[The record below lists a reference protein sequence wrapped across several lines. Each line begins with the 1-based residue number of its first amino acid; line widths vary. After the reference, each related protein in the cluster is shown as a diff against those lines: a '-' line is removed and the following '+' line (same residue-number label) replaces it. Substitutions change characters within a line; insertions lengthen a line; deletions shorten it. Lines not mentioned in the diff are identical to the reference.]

1 VQAKPSDPIFLL
13 IIQMEAPV
21 MAAPVMAVALLVIEC
36 NETSQSSISSGLEL
50 EDLTICDCD
59 SCDNCDTQME

>member
-1 VQAKPSDPIFLL
+1 
-13 IIQMEAPV
+13 
-21 MAAPVMAVALLVIEC
+21 MAVALLVIEC

>member
-21 MAAPVMAVALLVIEC
+21 MVVALLVIEC
-36 NETSQSSISSGLEL
+36 NDPRLGIEAVSDQDREIFLKTMPHENWVLS
-50 EDLTICDCD
+50 
-59 SCDNCDTQME
+59 

>member
-1 VQAKPSDPIFLL
+1 VQAKPSDPIFRL
-13 IIQMEAPV
+13 IIQMEAR
-21 MAAPVMAVALLVIEC
+21 VMAVALLVIEC

-50 EDLTICDCD
+50 EDLTVCDCD

>member
-13 IIQMEAPV
+13 IIQME
-21 MAAPVMAVALLVIEC
+21 APVMAVALLVIEC

-50 EDLTICDCD
+50 EDQTICDCD